1 VNKQKPLTI
10 LAVMAVVLVLA
21 YFFYDYFGRSGC
33 DSIFEQTSTRLGG
46 SAEFIKTKGELF
58 VGREKVQELA
68 ESSQKV
74 ALHLKA
80 CCVAQRSGNLNA
92 EQLQGCMNGAKD
104 YESKILQVS
113 SILSEAQAAKDQ
125 GNQQVVEQKTAQAKE
140 AVSAASKSASELGG
154 VVLTIPASQGAP
166 ATEKHTLNI
175 NNYAGTA
182 LIVSLNGKWVGQWDA
197 HTGAIPL
204 DSVVQG
210 RNELTLDLQGD
221 PKGGV
226 TLEVWAKRPEGDV
239 NLLRMN
245 FQGKTAG
252 KYTYTFVA
260 R

>member
-1 VNKQKPLTI
+1 MKKQTSLTI
-10 LAVMAVVLVLA
+10 LAITGLALVLA
-21 YFFYDYFGRSGC
+21 YFIYDRTRPGC
-33 DSIFEQTSTRLGG
+33 DSIFDQTATKLGG
-46 SAEFIKTKGELF
+46 SAEILKTKGEMF
-58 VGREKVQELA
+58 VGREKIQELA

-80 CCVAQRSGNLNA
+80 CCVAQRSGNLSA

-104 YESKILQVS
+104 YERKILQVS

-125 GNQQVVEQKTAQAKE
+125 GNQQVVEQKTVQAKE
-140 AVSAASKSASELGG
+140 AVSAASQSASELAG
-154 VVLTIPASQGAP
+154 VVSTIPGSQGAP
-166 ATEKHTLNI
+166 ATEKHTLGI
-175 NNYAGTA
+175 TDYGTP
-182 LIVSLNGKWVGQWDA
+182 LIVSVNGTWVGQWDSSI
-197 HTGAIPL
+197 GNIPL

-210 RNELTLDLQGD
+210 KNEVTLELQGE
-221 PKGGV
+221 PKNQI

-245 FQGKTAG
+245 FQGKAAG

>member
-1 VNKQKPLTI
+1 
-10 LAVMAVVLVLA
+10 
-21 YFFYDYFGRSGC
+21 
-33 DSIFEQTSTRLGG
+33 
-46 SAEFIKTKGELF
+46 
-58 VGREKVQELA
+58 
-68 ESSQKV
+68 
-74 ALHLKA
+74 
-80 CCVAQRSGNLNA
+80 
-92 EQLQGCMNGAKD
+92 MNGAKD

-125 GNQQVVEQKTAQAKE
+125 GNAQVLDQKTAQAKE
-140 AVSAASKSASELGG
+140 AVSAASKSASELAG
-154 VVLTIPASQGAP
+154 VVATLAPSQGAP

-182 LIVSLNGKWVGQWDA
+182 LVVSLNGKWVGQWD
-197 HTGAIPL
+197 TNSGSIPL

-210 RNELTLDLQGD
+210 KNELTLDLQGD
-221 PKGGV
+221 PKNTV

-245 FQGKTAG
+245 FAGKAAG